1 MNKNEI
7 ALLFRYN
14 SWANTRILSAAAKV
28 TGEQFLAPAAFP
40 HGGLR
45 STLTH
50 TLFAEWVWRK
60 RLEGDSPTHMIEP
73 EEFPSFGSLHDRWLK
88 EDSSLMAFVE
98 SFTDARLNAELAY
111 KTIKGEPKQNIVW
124 QLMAHMVN
132 HGTDHRAQAL
142 HLLHNLGAPTFDQ
155 DFILWLPKK

>member
-28 TGEQFLAPAAFP
+28 TGEQFRAPAAFP

-50 TLFAEWVWRK
+50 LLFAEWVWRK

-98 SFTDARLNAELAY
+98 TFTDARLNAELAY

-132 HGTDHRAQAL
+132 HGTQHRTEAAAL
-142 HLLHNLGAPTFDQ
+142 LTDMGHSPGDIDL
-155 DFILWLPKK
+155 ILYLREG